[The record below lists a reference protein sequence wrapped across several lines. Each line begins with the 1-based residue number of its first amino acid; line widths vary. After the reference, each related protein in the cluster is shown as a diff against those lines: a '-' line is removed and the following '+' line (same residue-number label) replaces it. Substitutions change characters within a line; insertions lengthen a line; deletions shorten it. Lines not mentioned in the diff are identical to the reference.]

1 MMGGSMVPAR
11 IPDDVLGLVQ
21 TVELV
26 VDQDRLLGD
35 ALAVLAV
42 AERRLAAM
50 APNPLH
56 DVLLIDIRD
65 ALRRGDEARDRV
77 RPLVRR
83 LTAVR

>member
-1 MMGGSMVPAR
+1 MGGSMTPAR
-11 IPDDVLGLVQ
+11 IPDDVLSLVQ

-42 AERRLAAM
+42 AERRLAAL

-65 ALRRGDEARDRV
+65 ALRRGGEAG
-77 RPLVRR
+77 
-83 LTAVR
+83 TACGRWCDG